1 MRGLV
6 EDTKRTKLS
15 QNNNNNVST
24 SGTSRLK
31 TSSTAA
37 VSSSSSTSAKPLR
50 SVVKTPT
57 ATSSVG
63 LGGGGGAAKKTPSS
77 VQQKQQEVGKSAKSS
92 SGGAT
97 AATRAATQA
106 THPIAKTQKGQNPPQ
121 QMPQPQSSSSKA
133 PQKEAPPQLQ
143 QQQQPQAQAQPQPTQ
158 LQASNNSGSTTI
170 ALPKASHAN
179 HTNEELA
186 NGVQDTIYLCNFRVS
201 VDGEWLCLKELQDID
216 VAGGQQSGA
225 GVGVNDPH
233 TGNSSSGYG
242 AAGTHASG
250 SGGGSQFGKRNSNRF
265 SGLSAAGSAAGALED
280 NGIMALEN
288 LIGRRLCDMV
298 GGSNALNAS
307 QSHSQTQSQHKNVGL
322 FAEWSHLSRD
332 TAEIER
338 SNLVN
343 ICKLV
348 VKELLE
354 QSLRYGRMLDSDH
367 LPLQHFFIVIEHVLG
382 HGLRPKK
389 GLLGP
394 RKELWDLLQSV
405 EHYCPEAQDITA
417 SVRDLPTVRTH
428 IGRARA
434 WLRIALMQKK
444 LSDYLQALIEHRE
457 DSLYDYYEPHALM
470 MSDEIVVIMGI
481 LVGLNVID
489 CNLCVKEEDL
499 DSQQGVIDFSLYLR
513 SSSRSPD
520 AADDSA
526 PPPALLDATG
536 QGNMIAVLDQKNY
549 IEELNRH
556 LNATV
561 GNLQAKVES
570 LTTTNALMKEDLA
583 IARNSLL
590 ALQAE
595 NQAMRQSSQTQQQQ
609 QQQKD
614 SDNTSGSGSDKEKSE
629 AVSSDL
635 SEERRKNGE
644 LEKELKLQVSLKAE
658 SDMAMK
664 LLEKDI
670 HEKQDTIVSLRRQLD
685 DIKQINLEM
694 YRKLQDCTASLT
706 HKTEL
711 MEKLESQKEDMAST
725 IEQLEKKWT
734 HDKSSLG
741 EILKSTSQT
750 LTTQVTA
757 SEERAARAEAESR
770 IEREW
775 RISLQEKEIKL
786 KEKIATLQSCLKELA
801 EEKDRNEKLK
811 LDLEK
816 ARAQWAEAQTTLEEL
831 GIQLSESKLKV
842 SEMQDSERRQRQ
854 LMSGSSQSLQ
864 TMPESLGSPGIW
876 APDSIASHCTGCER
890 EFNLTRRKHHC
901 RSCGEI
907 FCKAC
912 SEHSLPLLNAQGQPG
927 KPVRVCNACYAA
939 K

>member
-6 EDTKRTKLS
+6 EDTKKTKLS
-15 QNNNNNVST
+15 SSGNNNNNNT
-24 SGTSRLK
+24 SGSSTRLK
-31 TSSTAA
+31 SGGTGTGGTA
-37 VSSSSSTSAKPLR
+37 SGSSTSSSKPLR
-50 SVVKTPT
+50 SAVKTPT
-57 ATSSVG
+57 MSTP
-63 LGGGGGAAKKTPSS
+63 GGGMGAGAAAKKAP
-77 VQQKQQEVGKSAKSS
+77 QQQVGKAAKTATTT
-92 SGGAT
+92 GAAA
-97 AATRAATQA
+97 AATRAATA
-106 THPIAKTQKGQNPPQ
+106 TSAKAQKGQNPP
-121 QMPQPQSSSSKA
+121 PQPVQTPKQQ
-133 PQKEAPPQLQ
+133 PQQPLAVPSQ
-143 QQQQPQAQAQPQPTQ
+143 QQQQPLPA
-158 LQASNNSGSTTI
+158 NNGSTTI

-179 HTNEELA
+179 TSEELA
-186 NGVQDTIYLCNFRVS
+186 GGVQDTIYLCNFRVS

-216 VAGGQQSGA
+216 VAGGTGSQQPAHTTADVLG
-225 GVGVNDPH
+225 G
-233 TGNSSSGYG
+233 TGNPSHFSSG
-242 AAGTHASG
+242 SN
-250 SGGGSQFGKRNSNRF
+250 SSKRNSKRF
-265 SGLSAAGSAAGALED
+265 SGLSTGSSSGNSGGGGGGGGALDITD
-280 NGIMALEN
+280 NA
-288 LIGRRLCDMV
+288 
-298 GGSNALNAS
+298 
-307 QSHSQTQSQHKNVGL
+307 
-322 FAEWSHLSRD
+322 RD

-513 SSSRSPD
+513 SSSRNAD
-520 AADDSA
+520 APPEDSA
-526 PPPALLDATG
+526 PSAVLDATG

-595 NQAMRQSSQTQQQQ
+595 NQAMRQSSHGG
-609 QQQKD
+609 
-614 SDNTSGSGSDKEKSE
+614 DNSSTGSGDKDKNKDKEKASE
-629 AVSSDL
+629 ELV
-635 SEERRKNGE
+635 EERRKTGE

-694 YRKLQDCTASLT
+694 YRKLQDCKASLT

-711 MEKLESQKEDMAST
+711 MSMLEVQKEDMEST

-734 HDKSSLG
+734 HDKSNLG
-741 EILKSTSQT
+741 EILKTTSQS

-775 RISLQEKEIKL
+775 RISLQEKELKL
-786 KEKIATLQSCLKELA
+786 KEKISTLQSCLKELA
-801 EEKDRNEKLK
+801 EEKERNGKLK
-811 LDLEK
+811 ADLEK
-816 ARAQWAEAQTTLEEL
+816 VRTQWTEAQTTLEEL
-831 GIQLSESKLKV
+831 GIQLSVSKLKV
-842 SEMQDSERRQRQ
+842 SEMQDQERRQRQ
-854 LMSGSSQSLQ
+854 LLSGSAQSLQ
-864 TMPESLGSPGIW
+864 ATPEALGSPGIW
-876 APDSIASHCTGCER
+876 APDSIATHCTACER

-912 SEHSLPLLNAQGQPG
+912 SEHTLRLLNAQGQPG
-927 KPVRVCNACYAA
+927 KPVRVCDTCYAA

>member
-15 QNNNNNVST
+15 SANNNN
-24 SGTSRLK
+24 L
-31 TSSTAA
+31 
-37 VSSSSSTSAKPLR
+37 SSTSSRIKSSSLATGSSASGSSSKPLR
-50 SVVKTPT
+50 SAVKTPT
-57 ATSSVG
+57 TGSTTSFAAG
-63 LGGGGGAAKKTPSS
+63 TTAAKKAPQTG
-77 VQQKQQEVGKSAKSS
+77 QQQVGKSAKSS
-92 SGGAT
+92 TAATPTGTTAATTGAT
-97 AATRAATQA
+97 ATTRAQA
-106 THPIAKTQKGQNPPQ
+106 AAAKSQKGQNPPPQ
-121 QMPQPQSSSSKA
+121 QVQPKQQQPQQTQQQ
-133 PQKEAPPQLQ
+133 PLVLQ
-143 QQQQPQAQAQPQPTQ
+143 QQQQ
-158 LQASNNSGSTTI
+158 ASNSSNTI

-179 HTNEELA
+179 TSEELA
-186 NGVQDTIYLCNFRVS
+186 GGVQDTIYLCNFRVS

-216 VAGGQQSGA
+216 VAGGTGSQAAQTSEKLA
-225 GVGVNDPH
+225 GG
-233 TGNSSSGYG
+233 SSSQTGF
-242 AAGTHASG
+242 G
-250 SGGGSQFGKRNSNRF
+250 SNYHVGSSSSSSKRNSKRF
-265 SGLSAAGSAAGALED
+265 SGLSTGSGGGNAGGGGGALDITD
-280 NGIMALEN
+280 NA
-288 LIGRRLCDMV
+288 
-298 GGSNALNAS
+298 
-307 QSHSQTQSQHKNVGL
+307 
-322 FAEWSHLSRD
+322 RD

-457 DSLYDYYEPHALM
+457 DSLFDYYEPHALM

-513 SSSRSPD
+513 SSSRNAD
-520 AADDSA
+520 AAPEDSA
-526 PPPALLDATG
+526 PPALLDATG

-595 NQAMRQSSQTQQQQ
+595 NQAMRQSTPAA
-609 QQQKD
+609 
-614 SDNTSGSGSDKEKSE
+614 DNNSTGSGGSSSDKDKEKASE
-629 AVSSDL
+629 ELV
-635 SEERRKNGE
+635 EERRKNGE

-694 YRKLQDCTASLT
+694 YRKLQDCKASLT

-711 MEKLESQKEDMAST
+711 MTKLEVQKEDMAST
-725 IEQLEKKWT
+725 IDQLEKKWSN
-734 HDKSSLG
+734 DKSNLG
-741 EILKSTSQT
+741 EILKTTSQT

-775 RISLQEKEIKL
+775 RISLQEKELKL
-786 KEKIATLQSCLKELA
+786 KEKISNLQVCLKELA
-801 EEKDRNEKLK
+801 EEKERNGKLK
-811 LDLEK
+811 ADLDK
-816 ARAQWAEAQTTLEEL
+816 VRTQWSEAQTTLEEL
-831 GIQLSESKLKV
+831 GIQLSVSKLKV
-842 SEMQDSERRQRQ
+842 SEMQDQERRQRQ
-854 LMSGSSQSLQ
+854 LLSGSAQSLQ
-864 TMPESLGSPGIW
+864 AMPEAVGSPGIW
-876 APDSIASHCTGCER
+876 APDSIATHCTACER

-912 SEHSLPLLNAQGQPG
+912 SEHTLPLLNAQGQPG
-927 KPVRVCNACYAA
+927 KPVRVCDNCYAA